1 MNFIL
6 KEITLLGLFVF
17 FLIFLTNTNIS
28 FSENAGIYIDDDFYE
43 KSDIISIWGS
53 TLDAP
58 QNLVFISIVDPDGNT
73 IWIEKI
79 SVDEEGDFSTLVIA
93 GAHGWI
99 KSGVYE
105 LVLESGEINNAV
117 SFFYDSGLC
126 RKSLFYDGGRCR
138 F

>member
-79 SVDEEGDFSTLVIA
+79 SVDEEGDFSTSDISIMFASMYLLCPQKRLREETSKCLAYTSTRVGT
-93 GAHGWI
+93 GATSASRRIIW
-99 KSGVYE
+99 S
-105 LVLESGEINNAV
+105 
-117 SFFYDSGLC
+117 
-126 RKSLFYDGGRCR
+126 
-138 F
+138 